1 MKHLFFL
8 IGTIFFL
15 ACSAEDKKQ
24 DQYVY
29 WVNSTKVSCVGLAPT
44 KCLQIQKSET
54 PDPSAWESF
63 HGSIQGFDYQAGYV
77 YKIVVKE
84 NHLDPADLPADA
96 SSIEYTLVEILEK
109 RQDLKLRI
117 NDIWVAIEIK
127 GEILPSEE
135 DGFSLPQLE
144 INVGE
149 MRYMGND
156 ACNSYNG
163 GIIELDDQTIR
174 FGIAAGTRMMCM
186 DMKIP
191 DLFNSSLP
199 EVLTWEIQEN
209 KLQLFDAD
217 CKEVMLLKKI
227 D

>member
-1 MKHLFFL
+1 MRHLFFL
-8 IGTIFFL
+8 VGTIFFL

-24 DQYVY
+24 DQHVY
-29 WVNSTKVSCVGLAPT
+29 WINSTKASCIALAPT
-44 KCLQIQKSET
+44 RCLQIQRSET
-54 PDPSAWESF
+54 LNPSTWESF
-63 HGSIQGFDYQAGYV
+63 HGSIQGFEYQEGYI
-77 YKIVVKE
+77 YKIIVKE

-117 NDIWVAIEIK
+117 NDIWIAIEIN
-127 GEILPSEE
+127 GDTLVA
-135 DGFSLPQLE
+135 DTVNLALPQLE
-144 INVGE
+144 INVGD

-156 ACNSYNG
+156 ACNQYNG

-186 DMKIP
+186 DMRIP
-191 DLFNSSLP
+191 DLFNASLP
-199 EVLTWEIQEN
+199 EVNTWEIEEN
-209 KLQLFDAD
+209 NLKLFDAD
-217 CKEVMLLKKI
+217 GKEVMVLKKI